1 MGQKGNQ
8 PTLASI
14 GQEKYSIFLPKC
26 FAKGHANIEPQ
37 RTWYYSVTTTDYA
50 SMLMREEKLDALE
63 PPDDGPNCLVLP
75 IVSIL
80 HRRRWT
86 ILVTAC
92 LMTIPALSISFLESP
107 EVTQTFSAG

>member
-1 MGQKGNQ
+1 MVLQCNNNRLRINVNARGQ
-8 PTLASI
+8 P
-14 GQEKYSIFLPKC
+14 
-26 FAKGHANIEPQ
+26 
-37 RTWYYSVTTTDYA
+37 
-50 SMLMREEKLDALE
+50 DALV
-63 PPDDGPNCLVLP
+63 PPDDGPNCLILP

-80 HRRRWT
+80 YRRLWT